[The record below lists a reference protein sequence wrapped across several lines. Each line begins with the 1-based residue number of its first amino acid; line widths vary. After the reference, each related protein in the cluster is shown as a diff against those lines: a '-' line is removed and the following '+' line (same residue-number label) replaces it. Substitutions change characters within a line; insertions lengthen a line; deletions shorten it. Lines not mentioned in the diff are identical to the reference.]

1 MAIIEKR
8 GDLQWRARVRKKGY
22 PGQSKTFMLKADA
35 ERWAREVEVEMER
48 GTWRDARLADESFK
62 EYAEKYLREV
72 TPTKR
77 SGVNESY
84 RIATLLAAPELRK
97 PLGQIRSV
105 DVAAF
110 RDRRLSEPVK
120 IPGKTVAKPQEPRS
134 DEAEGM
140 TARKRRRVAD
150 GAATVRTVS
159 PQSVLH
165 ELNTLSAIFG
175 HCIKEWSVPLDAN
188 PVRNIRMP
196 SRARPL
202 ERRVSEL
209 ELAWLLRAAAASYGV
224 PQIIT
229 LAVETSMRLGE
240 LLGLEWKNVD
250 LKKRTAHLGDT
261 KNGDSRTVALSS
273 RAVEALQ
280 ELKPKKRPKA
290 SHLAVVSTPVGG
302 SEDEDQLA
310 SYSYA
315 LRQAVKER
323 DKLGRVFHW
332 ARSDSFEKTWARCR
346 AKARDMYLCDC
357 EAHKTEPETGF
368 LVEVRFHTFRHEAT
382 SRLFAIG
389 LNPFEVASMT
399 GHKSMQ
405 MLKRYTHV
413 EASKLAQ
420 KLA

>member
-62 EYAEKYLREV
+62 EYAEKYLLEV

-120 IPGKTVAKPQEPRS
+120 IPGKAATKPQEARN
-134 DEAEGM
+134 DEADCK
-140 TARKRRRVAD
+140 TTRKRRQVAD
-150 GAATVRTVS
+150 GATPVRTVS

-196 SRARPL
+196 ARARPL

-209 ELAWLLRAAAASYGV
+209 ELEWLLRAAAASYGV

-240 LLGLEWKNVD
+240 LLSLEWKNVD

-273 RAVEALQ
+273 RAIEALE
-280 ELKPKKRPKA
+280 ELKPKKKVKPG
-290 SHLAVVSTPVGG
+290 HLAVVTTPAGDDG
-302 SEDEDQLA
+302 ETELA
-310 SYSYA
+310 TYSYA

-346 AKARDMYLCDC
+346 AKARGMYLRDC
-357 EAHKTEPETGF
+357 EAHKAEPVADF
-368 LVEVRFHTFRHEAT
+368 LVGVRFHTFRHEAT
-382 SRLFAIG
+382 SRLFAVG